1 MLYWL
6 DEKVLEARKMAK
18 KKIYA
23 VKIGKKPGLY
33 ETWAECKK
41 QIDGYSGAVYKGFT
55 TKAEAEQF
63 IGNNSAFT
71 VAAEK
76 HDNFNI
82 DEYIRLLDDQTLVA
96 FVDGSYNK
104 LSKTYGYGVVLI
116 SKNNPLE
123 TLMGSDNHIDYVE
136 TRNVAG
142 EIDGVKNA
150 IRYGIEKGYKKIVLF
165 YDYIG
170 IEKWAIGDWKA
181 NAAISKDYIVF
192 INQIKPSIEIEF
204 RKVKAHSGIIY
215 NELADEL
222 AKKSLQNKA

>member
-1 MLYWL
+1 
-6 DEKVLEARKMAK
+6 MAK

-41 QIDGYSGAVYKGFT
+41 QIDGYSGAVYKGFA

-63 IGNNSAFT
+63 IGNSSAFT

-116 SKNNPLE
+116 TKNYPLE
-123 TLMGSDNHIDYVE
+123 TLMGSDNHSDYVE

-142 EIDGVKNA
+142 EIEGVKNA

-192 INQIKPSIEIEF
+192 INQIKPAIDIEF